1 MAMFSW
7 STAKHSC
14 KKLVGCNARLMTSN
28 GKGNLMSD
36 PLKAAA
42 RAGDPKALEALMNK
56 SLGSRG
62 ITVRVTN
69 SGSLLRVLLRGTE
82 APDRALLPLIQK
94 GLGSIKPAGFEKVV
108 VSARAIGKGDV
119 WTETWQLA
127 PGNAAA
133 KSLSANNTKTPKPV
147 VKTLLSSQQTTQW
160 YQKTWLVVTMLV
172 LFPVA
177 GVPLAWLA
185 QWSKPAKI
193 VSSSIIGG
201 LLVLSFF
208 IQDQTPTPTIT
219 AQESQQ
225 ELSVDEPAGAEVAEA
240 PETAPT
246 DYLAEG
252 KAEGYST
259 AVAAQTATGNDWN
272 DVGLGWDAAMRS
284 LGKVP
289 ADSPDYAE
297 AQSKLA
303 EYTANREVASAR
315 YDAHLREQYKPE
327 IAAIL
332 QQVKAILAEGKG
344 LEPLRNSTSLS
355 DLTQC
360 GQKMRELQGRVQEL
374 EDRAK
379 QIPPKYGAL
388 VGAPV
393 TSLETCVTCS
403 PSRKPIG
410 ETTPQSSQQFC
421 LQTEE
426 DIKLV
431 ESLID

>member
-36 PLKAAA
+36 TLKAAA

-172 LFPVA
+172 LFPFA

-193 VSSSIIGG
+193 VSSSIGSLWILILLFNGG
-201 LLVLSFF
+201 TDV
-208 IQDQTPTPTIT
+208 
-219 AQESQQ
+219 
-225 ELSVDEPAGAEVAEA
+225 
-240 PETAPT
+240 ETASEPVPVAPPRETVAPT
-246 DYLAEG
+246 QQVVETDAPIPLKPAPIYPSRQPTELEVFQHTMEVKTPGVLASGEI
-252 KAEGYST
+252 ESLNLSLLEQRCPSL
-259 AVAAQTATGNDWN
+259 VAASSDAGINTAISMLSSELRLNNGYDEKLATNLATGLIE
-272 DVGLGWDAAMRS
+272 GCAAWVRGDRIS
-284 LGKVP
+284 PGEIV
-289 ADSPDYAE
+289 DSSKPPTN
-297 AQSKLA
+297 QSA
-303 EYTANREVASAR
+303 IDRWEQEYG
-315 YDAHLREQYKPE
+315 DK
-327 IAAIL
+327 
-332 QQVKAILAEGKG
+332 
-344 LEPLRNSTSLS
+344 
-355 DLTQC
+355 
-360 GQKMRELQGRVQEL
+360 
-374 EDRAK
+374 
-379 QIPPKYGAL
+379 
-388 VGAPV
+388 
-393 TSLETCVTCS
+393 
-403 PSRKPIG
+403 
-410 ETTPQSSQQFC
+410 
-421 LQTEE
+421 
-426 DIKLV
+426 
-431 ESLID
+431 

>member
-1 MAMFSW
+1 
-7 STAKHSC
+7 
-14 KKLVGCNARLMTSN
+14 
-28 GKGNLMSD
+28 MSD
-36 PLKAAA
+36 TLKAAA

-119 WTETWQLA
+119 WAETWQLA

-344 LEPLRNSTSLS
+344 LEPLRNSTS
-355 DLTQC
+355 
-360 GQKMRELQGRVQEL
+360 
-374 EDRAK
+374 
-379 QIPPKYGAL
+379 
-388 VGAPV
+388 
-393 TSLETCVTCS
+393 
-403 PSRKPIG
+403 
-410 ETTPQSSQQFC
+410 
-421 LQTEE
+421 
-426 DIKLV
+426 
-431 ESLID
+431 

>member
-1 MAMFSW
+1 
-7 STAKHSC
+7 
-14 KKLVGCNARLMTSN
+14 
-28 GKGNLMSD
+28 
-36 PLKAAA
+36 
-42 RAGDPKALEALMNK
+42 
-56 SLGSRG
+56 
-62 ITVRVTN
+62 
-69 SGSLLRVLLRGTE
+69 
-82 APDRALLPLIQK
+82 
-94 GLGSIKPAGFEKVV
+94 
-108 VSARAIGKGDV
+108 
-119 WTETWQLA
+119 
-127 PGNAAA
+127 
-133 KSLSANNTKTPKPV
+133 
-147 VKTLLSSQQTTQW
+147 VKTLVSSKKW
-160 YQKTWLVVTMLV
+160 YQKPWLITT
-172 LFPVA
+172 
-177 GVPLAWLA
+177 
-185 QWSKPAKI
+185 
-193 VSSSIIGG
+193 SIIGG

-332 QQVKAILAEGKG
+332 QQVKAILPEGKG
-344 LEPLRNSTSLS
+344 LEPLRTSTSLS

-388 VGAPV
+388 VGASV
-393 TSLETCVTCS
+393 KGLEICITCS
-403 PSRKPIG
+403 PQ
-410 ETTPQSSQQFC
+410 TSQQFC

-426 DIKLV
+426 YIKLV